1 MSIEQDHHWH
11 VNGAYAGLALLEPG
25 DKRLYDGAYANSIL
39 DAAAA
44 SASMARV
51 SSMTA
56 RWAGPLGHR
65 VQNTRNGEGTRRYWI
80 EADGLELLPGCPLQ
94 IERV

>member
-1 MSIEQDHHWH
+1 MHARR
-11 VNGAYAGLALLEPG
+11 GAEVQSDFREPG
-25 DKRLYDGAYANSIL
+25 ARHLFGLGPVIL

-65 VQNTRNGEGTRRYWI
+65 VQNTRNGEGARRYWI